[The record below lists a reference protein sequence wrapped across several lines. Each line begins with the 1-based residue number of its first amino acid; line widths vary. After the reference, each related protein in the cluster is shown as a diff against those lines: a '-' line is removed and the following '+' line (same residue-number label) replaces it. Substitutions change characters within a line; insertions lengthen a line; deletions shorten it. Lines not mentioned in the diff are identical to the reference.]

1 MSLPPANDVFSKGF
15 GAGIQVWLFF
25 LLAFYLLRYPVPLS
39 IMFGAIAGVSAGFI
53 VGWWEWKPGAA
64 VVEEEVEADSLEEVA
79 QTRNRKRR
87 NYARMR
93 NARNKPEVKWDWNT
107 VKDSMAFWRRS

>member
-39 IMFGAIAGVSAGFI
+39 IMLGAIAGVSAGFI
-53 VGWWEWKPGAA
+53 VGWWDGKPAPVA
-64 VVEEEVEADSLEEVA
+64 EESVEEASLEEVA
-79 QTRNRKRR
+79 QIRKRKRR

-93 NARNKPEVKWDWNT
+93 NARNKPQVKWDWNT
-107 VKDSMAFWRRS
+107 VKDTMAFWRRS